1 MCRIETRWMVYN
13 VSIQENLAQIRK
25 KIHEAIIQCGRE
37 KESVKLLAVC
47 KTMGVEEIQEAYTAG
62 QREFAENRVQEWQQ
76 KHPAL
81 PTDCRWHL
89 IGRLQT
95 NKVKYLN
102 ERIALIHSLDR
113 LNLLNTLESQGAAKE
128 IVWPTLVQVNTS
140 RDPNKAGLMEEEVED
155 FLAEVAKCQHVKV
168 FGFMT
173 IGALDAT
180 PQETQEYFRQLR
192 LLKERLLVKSIPNVE
207 LKELSMGMSQ
217 DFELAIQEGATMIRI
232 GRQIFGERD

>member
-1 MCRIETRWMVYN
+1 MVYN
-13 VSIQENLAQIRK
+13 VSIQENLNQILRK
-25 KIHEAIIQCGRE
+25 INEAVEGSGRE
-37 KESVKLLAVC
+37 DGSVKLLAVG
-47 KTMGVEEIQEAYTAG
+47 KTMGIEQIQEAYDAG
-62 QREFAENRVQEWQQ
+62 QREFAENRVQEWQN
-76 KHPAL
+76 KFPAL
-81 PTDCRWHL
+81 PEDCRWHL

-113 LNLLNTLESQGAAKE
+113 LNLLKTLEKQGAAKE

-155 FLAEVAKCQHVKV
+155 FLAEVANCRHVKV

-180 PQETQEYFRQLR
+180 PQETQEFFRRLR
-192 LLKERLLVKSIPNVE
+192 FLKESLQVKSIPNVD

-232 GRQIFGERD
+232 GRQIFGEREK